1 MADPAG
7 AQAGDRSTSED
18 LYLQAKDHF
27 SAGRFPEAIRC
38 LTHLRAEPAYVLR
51 AEANI
56 GSSLLML
63 GLSRPALKFLDRA
76 LGRDPHFLPALL
88 SRLKVLRVEQRDEEL
103 VNLCGPIVER
113 WPQEEEAWNLWVA
126 ALRATGR
133 EERALEVVRLWLTE
147 LPQSLEGHL
156 LEAELLSNRG
166 DNEQAVACLG
176 RALRLDPTSEKVYE
190 YLSVVMIRM
199 RRNEAGLQYLDKALA
214 INPDSFINHC
224 RKAMVLWLTAD
235 WREAAMFYGKVSAMR
250 PNSAIYRLNHHLLL
264 PGIPASRDDI
274 EEARRR
280 FVEGLSLVESELEL
294 EFDVHDEAIPH
305 TFELAYHN
313 RDDRRLL
320 ERYIDLMRRLAGPLL
335 QEIRQR
341 QAAEGQALPTPRGKK
356 LRIGFLSQFFSG
368 HSNTIAFS
376 GLIRHLDRERF
387 EVLLIHKSNSKRDAV
402 RDGLDAVCDRALQL
416 PPEFADAYTMLLSEG
431 LDILFFTDLG
441 MASYEYIM
449 PFLRTAPIQMTGW
462 GIPHTSGIREIDYYI
477 SAAGLEPAG
486 SEESYTETLVRLP
499 VGLPCHF
506 ETTDLNFTPLPRD
519 YFFLPPGDTLVGCLQ
534 GLHKLHPD
542 FDLLLEKI
550 ARANPQVAFVFVEDS
565 IPSRTQ
571 LFLERLSR
579 NAPSVRERCIPL
591 ACMGRL
597 EYHSLCNC
605 INVLLDPIYYGSGI
619 TFFEASFVGTPIVT
633 LEGTNLRSR
642 VVASGYRE
650 MGIDNPPIAASEE
663 EYVSL
668 VTALCN
674 DPERRRNLKASILAN
689 NHRVFDRMDYIRHF
703 EDFCLKAVIT
713 QRQQAA
719 PSRADP

>member
-1 MADPAG
+1 MAEPAG
-7 AQAGDRSTSED
+7 AKEGGAPGAVD
-18 LYLQAKDHF
+18 LYLQAKAHF
-27 SAGRFPEAIRC
+27 NAGRFPEAIRC
-38 LTHLRAEPAYVLR
+38 LTHLRVDQAYTVR

-76 LGRDPHFLPALL
+76 LRRDPHFLPAVL
-88 SRLKVLRVEQRDEEL
+88 SRLKALRLLQRDEEI
-103 VNLCGPIVER
+103 VDLCGPILEC
-113 WPQEEEAWNLWVA
+113 WPQEEEVWNLWVA
-126 ALRATGR
+126 ALRGTGR
-133 EERALEVVRLWLTE
+133 EERALEVVGLWLSHQ
-147 LPQSLEGHL
+147 PKSLEGHL
-156 LEAELLSNRG
+156 LKAELLSNRG

-176 RALRLDPTSEKVYE
+176 RALRLDPSSGKVYE
-190 YLSVVMIRM
+190 YLSVVMIRT
-199 RRNEAGLQYLDKALA
+199 RRHEAALQYLEKALA
-214 INPDSFINHC
+214 INPDSCINHC

-235 WREAAMFYGKVSAMR
+235 WREAAVFYGKVAAMR

-264 PGIPASRDDI
+264 PGIPASGKDI

-280 FVEGLSLVESELEL
+280 FVEGLSLVENEPEL
-294 EFDVHDEAIPH
+294 EFDLKDEAIPH
-305 TFELAYHN
+305 TFALAYHN
-313 RDDRRLL
+313 SDDRRLL
-320 ERYIDLMRRLAGPLL
+320 ERYNDLMRQLARPLL
-335 QEIRQR
+335 QEIRQH
-341 QAAEGQALPTPRGKK
+341 QASVEQALPTPRKAK
-356 LRIGFLSQFFSG
+356 RRIGFLSQFFSG

-387 EVLLIHKSNSKRDAV
+387 EVLLIHTSNSKRDAA
-402 RDGLDAVCDRALQL
+402 RDSLDAVCDRALQL
-416 PPEFADAYTMLLSEG
+416 PPEFAAAYVMLLSEG

-441 MASYEYIM
+441 MNSYEYIL

-477 SAAGLEPAG
+477 SAEGLEPDG
-486 SEESYTETLVRLP
+486 SEDSYTETLVRLP

-506 ETTDLNFTPLPRD
+506 ETTELSFTPLPRE

-550 ARANPQVAFVFVEDS
+550 ARANPEVAFVFVEDS
-565 IPSRTQ
+565 IPSRTR

-579 NAPSVRERCIPL
+579 NAPSARERCIPL
-591 ACMGRL
+591 ACMGRH

-605 INVLLDPIYYGSGI
+605 INVLLDPIYYGCGI

-650 MGIDNPPIAASEE
+650 MGINDPPIARNEE

-674 DPERRRNLKASILAN
+674 DPERLLTLKASILAN
-689 NHRVFDRMDYIRHF
+689 NKRVFDRMDYIRHF
-703 EDFCLKAVIT
+703 EAFCLEAMHT
-713 QRQQAA
+713 QCKQET
-719 PSRADP
+719 